1 MSQNQKSQLSEIEE
15 APQAQTELAGLVG
28 EQVLQAEEEVTAVTS
43 SSIPVLSETTAE
55 VSAGLVSE
63 GIHKAEE
70 EEELPVSESFSSTPP
85 IQNTT
90 MEFPATVNQHF
101 QRPQLATSS
110 FSAMESNPRSRYN
123 FGSRN
128 HRQAVRM
135 CHQRT
140 PVYPASLQ
148 QDAIA
153 LVPYLLLKYWM
164 KQPAVKAEML
174 NYITPNHHHYFSI
187 IFRRAR
193 ACMQLLFGINVEEV
207 DHTVNTYVLATA
219 AGLTYDGIMSDVQ
232 GLPKTGLLIIVLSII
247 FMEGNRA
254 REEFV
259 WHALSM
265 MEVYAG
271 REHCLFGDPRKLVM
285 EDFIQQ
291 GYLEYQQ
298 VPGSVPARYEF
309 LWGPR
314 ARAETTKMKI
324 LQHCAQFGGVDPRSF
339 SALYE
344 EALRDEEENAHP

>member
-1 MSQNQKSQLSEIEE
+1 MSNYQKSQPSELEE
-15 APQAQTELAGLVG
+15 APQAQTVSAGLVG
-28 EQVLQAEEEVTAVTS
+28 EQVPQAEKEVAAIAS
-43 SSIPVLSETTAE
+43 SSIPVLSETTME
-55 VSAGLVSE
+55 ISAGSVSE
-63 GIHKAEE
+63 EIHKAEE
-70 EEELPVSESFSSTPP
+70 EEELTVSESFSSTPP

-90 MEFPATVNQHF
+90 MELPATVNQP
-101 QRPQLATSS
+101 PQSPQIAFSS
-110 FSAMESNPRSRYN
+110 FSAMESNPQNEDN
-123 FGSRN
+123 FGSQN
-128 HRQAVRM
+128 HQQAVRV
-135 CHQRT
+135 CHQHT
-140 PVYPASLQ
+140 PAYPASLQ

-153 LVPYLLLKYWM
+153 LVPYLLLKYWL
-164 KQPAVKAEML
+164 KQPAIKAEML
-174 NYITPNHHHYFSI
+174 NYITPNHHHYFSV

-193 ACMQLLFGINVEEV
+193 ACMQLLFGINAEEV
-207 DHTVNTYVLATA
+207 DPTFHTYVLSTA

-259 WHALSM
+259 WRALSM

-298 VPGSVPARYEF
+298 VPGSVPACYEF
-309 LWGPR
+309 LWGPK
-314 ARAETTKMKI
+314 ARAETTKMKV
-324 LQHCAQFGGVDPRSF
+324 LQHCAQFGGVDPVSF

>member
-1 MSQNQKSQLSEIEE
+1 MSHNQKSQPSEFEE
-15 APQAQTELAGLVG
+15 APQAQTASAGLVG
-28 EQVLQAEEEVTAVTS
+28 KQVPQAEEEGTAITS
-43 SSIPVLSETTAE
+43 SSTPVVSETTME
-55 VSAGLVSE
+55 VSAGSVSE
-63 GIHKAEE
+63 EIHKAEE
-70 EEELPVSESFSSTPP
+70 EEELTVSESFSSTPP

-90 MEFPATVNQHF
+90 VELPAIVNPHS
-101 QRPQLATSS
+101 QRPRITFSS
-110 FSAMESNPRSRYN
+110 FIAMQSSPRNLHN
-123 FGSRN
+123 FGSRS
-128 HRQAVRM
+128 HWQIVRM
-135 CHQRT
+135 CHQQAMM
-140 PVYPASLQ
+140 YPAFLQ

-164 KQPAVKAEML
+164 KQPAIKAEML
-174 NYITPNHHHYFSI
+174 NYIIPNHHHYFSV
-187 IFRRAR
+187 IFRKAR

-207 DHTVNTYVLATA
+207 DHTFHTYVLTIS

-259 WHALSM
+259 WQALSM

-291 GYLEYQQ
+291 GYLVYQQ
-298 VPGSVPARYEF
+298 VPGSDPACYEF

-324 LQHCAQFGGVDPRSF
+324 LQHCAQFGGVDPMSF
-339 SALYE
+339 SSLYE
-344 EALRDEEENAHP
+344 EALRDEEENAYP